1 MEDAPGTRE
10 KGRVSRKYAERQ
22 AKIIGIATRII
33 NRRGVS
39 GMTLAQVAA
48 EMGMTPANVAYY
60 FKTKEDLAVAAF
72 LAELPRLIG
81 IFKSNTEDAYPE
93 SVAGLIE
100 AYFSFVAR
108 VADGTEDELI
118 SPNDI
123 RALNSDEVS
132 AIYANVFR
140 TVRAQTFGR
149 LPSAFD
155 RKGVNALTHLLLA
168 QFHWF
173 HAWRFNIHPAD
184 YARSGRR
191 VSDVL
196 INGIANPRRRLDPE
210 WFSRSLPPMEA
221 GEVSGKDA
229 FLQAATELI
238 NEQGYHGASVE
249 RISARLSVSKGSFY
263 HHVEAKDDLITAC
276 FDRTISIIQST
287 IAEAEAQSS
296 NALQALALLAATLVR
311 RQLSGEDA
319 LLRLSAGTT
328 LPEALQPNVYMA
340 YNRIALRIASMFNDG
355 IIDGS
360 VRPIDSYAA
369 AEVLLGMINT
379 SDELK
384 YFVRDMNFDVAAQFY
399 IRPLFSG
406 IRALR

>member
-1 MEDAPGTRE
+1 METPETRE
-10 KGRVSRKYAERQ
+10 TGRVSRKYAERQ
-22 AKIIGIATRII
+22 ARIIGVATRII

-48 EMGMTPANVAYY
+48 DMGMTPANIAYY

-81 IFKSNTEDAYPE
+81 IFNGKAEDAFPE
-93 SVAGLIE
+93 SVSGLID

-108 VADGTEDELI
+108 VANGTEAELI

-132 AIYANVFR
+132 ALYSNLFR
-140 TVRAQTFGR
+140 TVRAHTFGR
-149 LPSAFD
+149 LPGASD
-155 RKGVNALTHLLLA
+155 RDGVNALTHLLLA

-173 HAWRFNIHPAD
+173 HAWRFNLQPGD

-191 VSDVL
+191 LSDVL
-196 INGIANPRRRLDPE
+196 INGIADPAHRLDRD
-210 WFSRSLPPMEA
+210 WFFRSLPPRESGEA
-221 GEVSGKDA
+221 SAKDA

-238 NEQGYHGASVE
+238 NEQGYHGASVD

-263 HHVEAKDDLITAC
+263 HHVETKDDLITAC
-276 FDRTISIIQST
+276 FDRTIGIIHGT
-287 IAEAEAQSS
+287 IADAEAQSS

-311 RQLSGEDA
+311 RQLSGEDT

-328 LPEALQPNVYMA
+328 LPESLQPNVYME
-340 YNRIALRIASMFNDG
+340 YNRIALRIASMFSDG

-360 VRPIDSYAA
+360 VRPLDSFAA
-369 AEVLLGMINT
+369 AEALLGMINT

-384 YFVRDMNFDVAAQFY
+384 YFVRNINFDVAVRFY
-399 IRPLFSG
+399 IQPLFSG
-406 IRALR
+406 IRTLG

>member
-1 MEDAPGTRE
+1 METPETRE
-10 KGRVSRKYAERQ
+10 TGRVSRKYAERQ
-22 AKIIGIATRII
+22 ARIIGVATRII

-48 EMGMTPANVAYY
+48 EMDMTPANIAYY

-72 LAELPRLIG
+72 SAELPRLIS
-81 IFKSNTEDAYPE
+81 IFNTNTEDAFPE
-93 SVAGLIE
+93 SIAGLIDT
-100 AYFSFVAR
+100 YFSFVAR
-108 VADGTEDELI
+108 VARGTEAELI

-123 RALNSDEVS
+123 RALNSEEVS
-132 AIYANVFR
+132 AIYSNVFR
-140 TVRAQTFGR
+140 TVRAHAFGG
-149 LPSAFD
+149 LQGGVA

-173 HAWRFNIHPAD
+173 HAWRFNVQPGD

-191 VSDVL
+191 LSDVL
-196 INGIANPRRRLDPE
+196 INGIADPAHRIGQD
-210 WFSRSLPPMEA
+210 WFSRSLPPRA
-221 GEVSGKDA
+221 FGEGSAKDS
-229 FLQAATELI
+229 FLQAATTLI

-276 FDRTISIIQST
+276 FDRTIGIIHAT
-287 IAEAEAQSS
+287 IADAEAQSS
-296 NALQALALLAATLVR
+296 NALQAIVLLATTLVR

-328 LPEALQPNVYMA
+328 LPESLQPNVYME

-360 VRPIDSYAA
+360 VRPLDSFAA
-369 AEVLLGMINT
+369 AEALLGMINT

-384 YFVRDMNFDVAAQFY
+384 YFVKDINFDIAENFY
-399 IRPLFSG
+399 IQPLFSG
-406 IRALR
+406 FRALG